1 MSDDEWDAV
10 VEGNNFNLSLIGTYI
25 ESIKELRDEID
36 ERDSMIRS
44 LTVENEMLRAEV
56 AQLQANPLHLVD
68 PEKLY
73 HAENVIKRAFGRPFE
88 QDHPTFWRPP
98 DGAA

>member
-1 MSDDEWDAV
+1 MSDDQWDAV

-68 PEKLY
+68 PEKL
-73 HAENVIKRAFGRPFE
+73 HRAENIINRAFGRPFE